1 MDEKNLQLINLLR
14 ANARESTA
22 ALARKLNL
30 SRTAVHERISK
41 LESSGIIRG
50 YTLRL
55 NEEYTSNLVTAQVM
69 IEVNPKLS
77 KQVTNGLSRISQVF
91 SLYTV
96 NGQYDLIALI
106 RAENTQQLDQVLDK
120 IGEIE
125 GIEKTMS
132 SIVLSTKFER

>member
-1 MDEKNLQLINLLR
+1 MDDKNLQLLNLLR

-22 ALARKLNL
+22 VLARKLNL
-30 SRTAVHERISK
+30 SRTAVHERINK
-41 LESSGIIRG
+41 LEAAGIIRG
-50 YTLRL
+50 YTLKL
-55 NEEYTSNLVTAQVM
+55 NEEYASRLVTAQVM
-69 IEVNPKLS
+69 IEINPKLS
-77 KQVTNGLSRISQVF
+77 KQVTNSLSRIDQVQ

-106 RAENTQQLDQVLDK
+106 RAESTQQLDEVIDK
-120 IGEIE
+120 IGEID

>member
-1 MDEKNLQLINLLR
+1 MDDKNLQLLNLLR
-14 ANARESTA
+14 VNARESTA

-41 LESSGIIRG
+41 LESAGIIRG
-50 YTLRL
+50 YTLKV
-55 NEEYTSNLVTAQVM
+55 NEEYASKLITAQVM
-69 IEVNPKLS
+69 IEINPKLG
-77 KQVTNGLSRISQVF
+77 KQVTNSLSRISQVQ

-96 NGQYDLIALI
+96 NGQYDLIAII
-106 RAENTQQLDQVLDK
+106 RAENTQQLDEVLDK
-120 IGEIE
+120 IGEID

>member
-1 MDEKNLQLINLLR
+1 MDDKNLQLLNLLR

-77 KQVTNGLSRISQVF
+77 KQVTNTLARISQVF

-106 RAENTQQLDQVLDK
+106 RAENTQQLDEVLDK

>member
-1 MDEKNLQLINLLR
+1 MDDKNLQLLNLLR
-14 ANARESTA
+14 LNARESTA

-41 LESSGIIRG
+41 LEATGIIRG
-50 YTLRL
+50 YTLKV
-55 NEEYTSNLVTAQVM
+55 NEEYASKLITAQVM
-69 IEVNPKLS
+69 IEINPKLG
-77 KQVTNGLSRISQVF
+77 KQVTNSLARISQVQ

-96 NGQYDLIALI
+96 NGQYDLIAII
-106 RAENTQQLDQVLDK
+106 RAENTQQLDEVLDK
-120 IGEIE
+120 IGEID